1 MEIEKI
7 KKKKEEKKHKN
18 LQMYREL
25 SSYLMII
32 NKLPEEW
39 CSTYQN

>member
-1 MEIEKI
+1 MGIEKPN
-7 KKKKEEKKHKN
+7 KKKRKKHKN

-32 NKLPEEW
+32 YKLPA
-39 CSTYQN
+39 